1 MNALFL
7 CQKISEGGWT
17 EMEFDYFYGQQA
29 DMFAFFRIPK
39 ALFTNE
45 RFWNVSTD
53 AKLLYGILL
62 DRMNLSAKNGWLDDD
77 GRVYIIY
84 TVEEIMESLGCA
96 NKKAGKLLD
105 ELEKKCGLIE
115 KKRQGLGKP
124 NLIYVKNFISSNVD
138 NLVEGHFKKCQNDI
152 SVDVEKEDFR
162 SVEMTFQE
170 VSKAHSNNTYINNT
184 ENNNIDCINTNPILS
199 SEECGKDDDVIRDY
213 TYYREYFKES
223 LEFDYLLINC
233 KYDGRILQDILEL
246 LVETVCSN
254 RKMIRIASDD
264 RPIEFVRER
273 LMQLNSSHIDF
284 VLDSFNE
291 STNKKKNIR
300 QYLLASLFNAPVTI
314 DGYFGALV
322 RYDQN
327 SY

>member
-1 MNALFL
+1 
-7 CQKISEGGWT
+7 
-17 EMEFDYFYGQQA
+17 MEFDYFYGQQS

-77 GRVYIIY
+77 GRVYIIF

-96 NKKAGKLLD
+96 NKKSVKLLD

-124 NLIYVKNFISSNVD
+124 NLIYVKNFISGNVD
-138 NLVEGHFKKCQNDI
+138 NPVERHFRKCQNDI
-152 SVDVEKEDFR
+152 SVGVEKDDSR

-170 VSKAHSNNTYINNT
+170 VSKAQGNNTYINNT
-184 ENNNIDCINTNPILS
+184 ERNNIDYINTNPILS
-199 SEECGKDDDVIRDY
+199 SEECGKEDDGISEY
-213 TYYREYFKES
+213 TYYREYFYKQ
-223 LEFDYLLINC
+223 LEYSFLLVNR
-233 KYDGRILQDILEL
+233 KYDKQILEDILEL
-246 LVETVCSN
+246 LVETVCSK
-254 RKMIRIASDD
+254 RKLIRIASDD
-264 RPIEFVRER
+264 KPVEIVKSR
-273 LMQLNSSHIDF
+273 LMKLDSSHIDF

-291 STNKKKNIR
+291 NTTKIKNIR
-300 QYLLASLFNAPVTI
+300 QNLLASLFNAPVTI
-314 DGYFGALV
+314 DGYFSALV
-322 RYDQN
+322 RHDQ
-327 SY
+327 SGF